1 MKKILAILLVV
12 ALMVGTVAACAA
24 PTPEPAPAPA
34 PEPAAPAPE
43 PAPEP
48 EEEQTFRVAIQLLPP
63 PNQFHA
69 HMRILIEEAV
79 AAAPSNFEFQ
89 IFGSTDENDQVVVLE
104 TLFEQRDE
112 WDGLIISPQNGTLVG
127 PIAAQFYEAG
137 IPVVIINR
145 LTDPEIFT
153 AYVAGDNPGGGVMW
167 AHYIGEFL
175 GEEGGTVFC
184 SRMTAGT
191 PIDRDRH
198 YPFIE
203 TLETYYP
210 QIEYI
215 GSSEGGNSFE
225 MGYDIAM
232 AAMMAHDEITILYGH
247 DEFAARGFVNAMI
260 DAGRTDLK
268 LAGFWGG
275 TQALW
280 DELDAD
286 RDLILRGIA
295 YQPAMGTLA
304 VETMIRILNGE
315 DVPNRVVEPTMI
327 FGPENLSEWAALAY

>member
-1 MKKILAILLVV
+1 
-12 ALMVGTVAACAA
+12 
-24 PTPEPAPAPA
+24 
-34 PEPAAPAPE
+34 
-43 PAPEP
+43 
-48 EEEQTFRVAIQLLPP
+48 
-63 PNQFHA
+63 
-69 HMRILIEEAV
+69 MRILIEEAV
-79 AAAPSNFEFQ
+79 ANAPSNFEFQ
-89 IFGSTDENDQVVVLE
+89 IFGSTDENDQVNVLE

-153 AYVAGDNPGGGVMW
+153 AYVAGDNPGGAVTW
-167 AHYIGEFL
+167 AHYVGAFL

-203 TLETYYP
+203 TIERYYP
-210 QIEYI
+210 QIQYI
-215 GSSEGGNSFE
+215 GSSEGGNSAE

-232 AAMMAHDEITILYGH
+232 SAMMAHDEITVLYGH
-247 DEFAARGFVNAMI
+247 DEFAARGFVNAMM
-260 DAGRTDLK
+260 DAGRTDLR

-280 DELDAD
+280 DELNAD
-286 RDLILRGIA
+286 PNLILRGIA

-315 DVPNRVVEPTMI
+315 DIPKMVLEPSMI
-327 FGPENLSEWAALAY
+327 FGPENLAEWASLTY